1 MAKVVSGSTLQLDN
15 GQTVQAQN
23 GGWYDGQQF
32 WNGSLGNAGVI
43 NNPNQQGYGQAV
55 SADVVAQTNPNNV
68 AYLQAKGAN
77 PTVNPTPNTPTP
89 NPSASGS
96 GSSNV
101 AGLFGTPSSSST
113 LDLPS
118 LYDTLTKN
126 AGIPDLQ
133 AKNKAIQDQI
143 DQIQKQQADQIS
155 YNNENPFL
163 SEGNRVG
170 RQSKIA
176 TDAQNAQA
184 PLINEQQ
191 AISGEINS
199 ATTDINNRLGLAT
212 QQYQIN
218 DQQHQE
224 ALSQFNTLL
233 SSGLLSNLSGS
244 DVATIAA
251 STGLPTSVIQQAIKV
266 SQKAGQNIQMATTT
280 DQNGHAIVHAIDM
293 NTGQII
299 SSTDLGYDGG
309 SASASAPTTQAKAD
323 FAMQPQYASKLQAI
337 SQEGYNDGHV
347 PPSAWN
353 AALADWVAGGGSTA
367 GFINAFGAYVDQNR
381 GDYATAYNGIS
392 KP

>member
-43 NNPNQQGYGQAV
+43 NNPNQQGYGQGV

-89 NPSASGS
+89 NPSASGG
-96 GSSNV
+96 GSSNIS
-101 AGLFGTPSSSST
+101 GLFGTPSGSST

-251 STGLPTSVIQQAIKV
+251 STGLPTSIINEAVTQ
-266 SQKAGQNIQMATTT
+266 SQKANQNVQMITDPNSGTVTLLDATTGNIIKQT
-280 DQNGHAIVHAIDM
+280 AIPGWTGGTVSTPKAGSTEALSGAIGEMESKIVSKLNSYGNISPADWQSALAAWLAAGFKKKDFIDQFG
-293 NTGQII
+293 
-299 SSTDLGYDGG
+299 
-309 SASASAPTTQAKAD
+309 
-323 FAMQPQYASKLQAI
+323 QYA
-337 SQEGYNDGHV
+337 D
-347 PPSAWN
+347 P
-353 AALADWVAGGGSTA
+353 
-367 GFINAFGAYVDQNR
+367 NR
-381 GDYATAYNGIS
+381 GDFQQAYGFA

>member
-43 NNPNQQGYGQAV
+43 NNPNQQGFGQAV

-77 PTVNPTPNTPTP
+77 PTVNPTPNTPAP
-89 NPSASGS
+89 ASNGGANGGS
-96 GSSNV
+96 TNIS
-101 AGLFGTPSSSST
+101 GLFGNSSSSST

-251 STGLPTSVIQQAIKV
+251 STGLPTSIINEAVTQ
-266 SQKAGQNIQMATTT
+266 SQKANQNVQMITDPNSGTVTLLDANTGNIIKQTAIPGWTGGSSSSTTT
-280 DQNGHAIVHAIDM
+280 KDQNLLDTENAVAA
-293 NTGQII
+293 
-299 SSTDLGYDGG
+299 Y
-309 SASASAPTTQAKAD
+309 AKAGYTLKD
-323 FAMQPQYASKLQAI
+323 ITNEFLVPGGLSADQILQV
-337 SQEGYNDGHV
+337 YNENTPYGKATETAQDV
-347 PPSAWN
+347 KN
-353 AALADWVAGGGSTA
+353 ANFS
-367 GFINAFGAYVDQNR
+367 Y
-381 GDYATAYNGIS
+381 
-392 KP
+392 